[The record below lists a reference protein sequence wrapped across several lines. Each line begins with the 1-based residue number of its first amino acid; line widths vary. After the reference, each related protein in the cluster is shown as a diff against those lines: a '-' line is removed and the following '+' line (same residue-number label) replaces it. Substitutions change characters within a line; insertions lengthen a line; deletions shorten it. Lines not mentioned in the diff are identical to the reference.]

1 MKRMKNLTA
10 IIFLSLSLIHT
21 ACNDGKLFL
30 GETEGIVKDYTGL
43 DGCGFIIELSNGDR
57 LEPAQVVDSSF
68 VFYDGQKVIFTYTE
82 LKDVGSIC
90 MVGKIVRIE
99 SIREAGCNGLTTYS
113 SKLPNDA
120 FSVDSL
126 QIKDDY
132 LELMVSYS
140 GGCKSHIFQLTIL
153 PTMGPLNTLS
163 LCHEANN
170 DLCEAWITENITFDI
185 KELQAPGTNSV
196 TFVLMLNFDGSDFSR
211 ILKYNY

>member
-1 MKRMKNLTA
+1 MKYLTA
-10 IIFLSLSLIHT
+10 ILFLGLSLLYTS
-21 ACNDGKLFL
+21 CNDGKLFL

-43 DGCGFIIELSNGDR
+43 DGCGFIIELENGDK
-57 LEPAQVVDSSF
+57 LEPAQVLDSNF

-99 SIREAGCNGLTTYS
+99 SIREADCNGLTTYS
-113 SKLPNDA
+113 SKLPNDV
-120 FSVDSL
+120 FTVDSL
-126 QIKDDY
+126 QIKDDC
-132 LELMVSYS
+132 LELTLSYS

-170 DLCEAWITENITFDI
+170 DLCEAWITEKINFDL
-185 KELQAPGTNSV
+185 KELQTPGTHSV
-196 TFVLMLNFDGSDFSR
+196 AFVLMLNFEGSDFSAT
-211 ILKYNY
+211 LQYKY